1 MLFPLF
7 PLSPERRDTLPC
19 QTALTMALF
28 DSPYEVATPRPSLAP
43 HGQRQGPNFSLGFKA
58 VPAAHTAPLL
68 SQAAPQASGLP
79 AEVPP
84 SLPPLTPNAFYAP
97 PHLPESWSPFKVKFR
112 PHLFNEPLQ
121 DPSSCSVLSW
131 AGGSVR
137 WTRPTRYKCSRQRAN
152 YSGKWPELP
161 HCLVTPWAPW
171 AQSPTSPGMSP
182 KVLHLTTGC
191 YKPHALGGSFL
202 QAPHDS
208 GSPALPHESPRS
220 DTGALCPTYL
230 GIQSGTEAA
239 VNILR
244 NDEEQETWP
253 RLGGTPETLPSVR

>member
-1 MLFPLF
+1 MPLKCMLFPLF

-84 SLPPLTPNAFYAP
+84 SLPPPTPNAFSAP

-131 AGGSVR
+131 AGAARAGQGQPGTNVHGSEQTTLESGLSSLTAWSLPGLPGLSVPPPR
-137 WTRPTRYKCSRQRAN
+137 ACLPRCS
-152 YSGKWPELP
+152 
-161 HCLVTPWAPW
+161 T
-171 AQSPTSPGMSP
+171 
-182 KVLHLTTGC
+182 
-191 YKPHALGGSFL
+191 
-202 QAPHDS
+202 
-208 GSPALPHESPRS
+208 
-220 DTGALCPTYL
+220 
-230 GIQSGTEAA
+230 
-239 VNILR
+239 
-244 NDEEQETWP
+244 
-253 RLGGTPETLPSVR
+253 